1 MGVVVYKTRIS
12 TIATSHTAVDEDLR
26 CEIDTCVFDGVE
38 DFGGSEK
45 KKKYVLGQAPFLMIE
60 MRSES
65 ADVVPDERERE
76 RFQSA
81 SESNKK
87 KKNVP

>member
-1 MGVVVYKTRIS
+1 MCLMVLKTLEGQR
-12 TIATSHTAVDEDLR
+12 
-26 CEIDTCVFDGVE
+26 
-38 DFGGSEK
+38 K

-76 RFQSA
+76 RVQSA

-87 KKNVP
+87 KKSVP